1 MTLFPFNI
9 HKGGFPMKINVGK
22 DKYIFT
28 EKFLII
34 ILIVFAIIG
43 CLGPLVLKQF
53 NLALLGIYLGIPMLI
68 SPLFWLVLRP
78 KEISSIRV
86 NNKFH
91 KLLILLYIMCYSISI
106 LILHYYSVRTLPYYI
121 LVSFMGALVLTQ
133 ILLENNFRSRQ
144 IIMIL
149 IQIILL
155 YLNIIWGV
163 TLNYYFFIG
172 RTDVFFHSWAI
183 ENLLKAGYI
192 NQAFDM
198 YEAFP
203 LWHILCAFIIQIMN
217 LSIIPAKVM
226 FITNGLIYGC
236 LILVI
241 YLAAKKIFNTKIALL
256 SALVMC
262 FNTDFIFYGM
272 YSISRSVVF
281 FLEGLLILIFLQEKT
296 KINIILRI
304 FLVIGIIMY
313 HTASIPF
320 IILILALFYILEKVY
335 PVNRTKQ
342 FVNFN
347 FLLLMFVLTITY
359 WMYAG
364 VKVFNAIAGS
374 LLTEASSGTLTQ
386 SIVKT
391 PVNEL
396 FNYLQYSPLLV
407 FIILVVLWELM
418 TSELEGVAK
427 IFLII
432 SMLLVPVTFPG
443 PALLINKLAGNFNL
457 SRFGEYSYIFI
468 SIAGAT
474 GLYILFHKLK
484 KKYKALAIICF
495 FTIAFLSL
503 SNDFTASDN
512 PLVKRPFYTFYL
524 TEEESIALKS
534 MSQITEGYLMS
545 DYIACRYLES
555 SAFANKI
562 HILEVDP
569 QKQVFLEQSGNDI
582 IVVRNGELAKRP
594 LKLFTAPNGQFIFNP
609 SLGNTLFYYDNNLP
623 IWKTMKG
630 YNEIY
635 DSGAVKAFQ

>member
-1 MTLFPFNI
+1 
-9 HKGGFPMKINVGK
+9 MKFFVNK

-53 NLALLGIYLGIPMLI
+53 NLALLGIYIGIPML
-68 SPLFWLVLRP
+68 SGPLIWLVLRP
-78 KEISSIRV
+78 KEINSISIS
-86 NNKFH
+86 NKLYE
-91 KLLILLYIMCYSISI
+91 LLILLYIMCYFFSI
-106 LILHYYSVRTLPYYI
+106 LILHYFPVRTLSYYI
-121 LVSFMGALVLTQ
+121 LVAFMGAIILTQ
-133 ILLENNFRSRQ
+133 ILLENNLRSRQ
-144 IIMIL
+144 IIMTL

-155 YLNIIWGV
+155 FLNIIWGV
-163 TLNYYFFIG
+163 TLKYYFFVG

-203 LWHILCAFIIQIMN
+203 LWHILCAFIDQIMN

-236 LILVI
+236 LVIVI
-241 YLAAKKIFNTKIALL
+241 YLAATEIFNTKIALL

-262 FNTDFIFYGM
+262 FNTDSIFYGM

-281 FLEGLLILIFLQEKT
+281 FLEGLLILLLLQEKT
-296 KINIILRI
+296 KINIILR
-304 FLVIGIIMY
+304 FLLVIGLIMY
-313 HTASIPF
+313 HTASMPF
-320 IILILALFYILEKVY
+320 IILILALFYIVEKVY
-335 PVNRTKQ
+335 PVSHTKQ

-347 FLLLMFVLTITY
+347 FLLLMFVLTVTY

-364 VKVFNAIAGS
+364 VKVFNSIAGS
-374 LLTEASSGTLTQ
+374 LLKEADSGILTQ

-396 FNYLQYSPLLV
+396 FNYLQYSPLLI
-407 FIILVVLWELM
+407 FIILGVLWGLR
-418 TSELEGVAK
+418 TSQLKGVAK

-432 SMLLVPVTFPG
+432 SLLLVPVTFPG

-457 SRFGEYSYIFI
+457 GRFGEYSFIFI

-474 GLYILFHKLK
+474 GLYILFYKLK
-484 KKYKALAIICF
+484 KKYKALVIICF
-495 FTIAFLSL
+495 FVMAFLTV
-503 SNDFTASDN
+503 SNDFTASDH

-524 TEEESIALKS
+524 TEEENIALKS

-545 DYIACRYLES
+545 DYITCRYLES
-555 SAFANKI
+555 SASANKV

-569 QKQVFLEQSGNDI
+569 QKQEFLKRSGKDTI
-582 IVVRNGELAKRP
+582 FVRKGELAKRP

-609 SLGNTLFYYDNNLP
+609 SLGDSLVYYDNNLP
-623 IWKTMKG
+623 IWKTVKR
-630 YNEIY
+630 YNAVY
-635 DSGAVKAFQ
+635 DSGAVMAFQNPDSGGE